1 MVQWLGLGAFAAAGM
16 GAIPG
21 RGTKIPQAVQ
31 RGQKKKKTEYGQ
43 LRIQAEYVEVFGGP
57 GSRKR
62 RVATH

>member
-31 RGQKKKKTEYGQ
+31 RGQKKKKLSMDSSEFKQ
-43 LRIQAEYVEVFGGP
+43 SMLRSSEGLAA
-57 GSRKR
+57 GSG
-62 RVATH
+62 V